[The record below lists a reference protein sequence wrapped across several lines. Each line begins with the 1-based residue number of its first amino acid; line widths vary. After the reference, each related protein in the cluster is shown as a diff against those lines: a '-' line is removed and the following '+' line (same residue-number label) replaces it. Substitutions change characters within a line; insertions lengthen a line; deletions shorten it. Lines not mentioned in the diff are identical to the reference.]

1 MWYIYIMENY
11 KVIKKNEI
19 MLFAATKTDLGMITL
34 SDKDKSYRLYVQSKM
49 NLFTNQKETHQR
61 RKQTYSPYRKGE
73 GEGIN

>member
-11 KVIKKNEI
+11 KAIKKNEI
-19 MLFAATKTDLGMITL
+19 MLFAATKTDLGMIEL
-34 SDKDKSYRLYVQSKM
+34 SDKDKSYCLYVQSKM

-61 RKQTYSPYRKGE
+61 RKQTYSPYGKGV